1 MKKTTLI
8 ILLCIAIV
16 LGMIG
21 GILYA
26 IIDRNNLQE
35 AQINEI
41 RKVNE
46 LIESNIIDTNK
57 IQDEII
63 ATSGSDVK
71 LSPNAYIIFEKYYTN
86 CGHTIIQK
94 EKVQDSEVNKDEEY
108 FENAYSDW
116 EIESFTADEVKLY
129 KEFQGN
135 CDEHYLIT
143 IDDKNIV
150 VYTVDDDG
158 NRTLKEKTDIPVQYL
173 PKEDIELLQKGI
185 TAYGQNE
192 LAKKLEDFE

>member
-8 ILLCIAIV
+8 ILVCIAIV

-143 IDDKNIV
+143 IDDENIV
-150 VYTVDDDG
+150 VYSVDDDG

-173 PKEDIELLQKGI
+173 PNEDIELLKKGI

>member
-8 ILLCIAIV
+8 IWICIAIV
-16 LGMIG
+16 F
-21 GILYA
+21 GIISGVLYA
-26 IIDRNNLQE
+26 IIDRNNLEE

-46 LIESNIIDTNK
+46 LIESNIISTNK
-57 IQDEII
+57 VQEEII
-63 ATSGSDVK
+63 ATSRSDVK
-71 LSPNAYIIFEKYYTN
+71 LSPNAYIIFEKYYTD

-94 EKVQDSEVNKDEEY
+94 EKVKDSEVNKDEEY
-108 FENAYSDW
+108 FKNAYSDW
-116 EIESFTADEVKLY
+116 EIESFTAEEVKLY

-143 IDDKNIV
+143 IDDENIV
-150 VYTVDDDG
+150 VFSVDDDG

>member
-8 ILLCIAIV
+8 ILVCIAIV

-108 FENAYSDW
+108 FKNAYSDW

-143 IDDKNIV
+143 IDNENIV
-150 VYTVDDDG
+150 VYSVDDDG

>member
-1 MKKTTLI
+1 MKKSTI
-8 ILLCIAIV
+8 VILVCIAIV
-16 LGMIG
+16 LGMVS
-21 GILYA
+21 GIMYA

-41 RKVNE
+41 RKLNE
-46 LIESNIIDTNK
+46 LIEANIVRVNE
-57 IQDEII
+57 IQEDVV

-71 LSPNAYIIFEKYYTN
+71 LSPNAYIIFEKHYID
-86 CGHTIIQK
+86 CGHTII
-94 EKVQDSEVNKDEEY
+94 EKRQINDDEVNKDEEY
-108 FENAYSDW
+108 FKNAYSDW
-116 EIESFTADEVKLY
+116 EIESFFANEVKLY

-143 IDDKNIV
+143 VNDENIV
-150 VYTVDDDG
+150 VYSVDEDG
-158 NRTLKEKTDIPVQYL
+158 NKTLKEETDIPVQYL
-173 PKEDIELLQKGI
+173 PEEDVELLKKGI

>member
-8 ILLCIAIV
+8 ILICLAIL

-26 IIDRNNLQE
+26 IIDRSNLQE

-46 LIESNIIDTNK
+46 LIESNIININNIDK
-57 IQDEII
+57 DIV
-63 ATSGSDVK
+63 ATSSSDVK
-71 LSPNAYIIFEKYYTN
+71 LSPNAYIIFEKYYTG

-94 EKVQDSEVNKDEEY
+94 EKVQESEVNKDEEY
-108 FENAYSDW
+108 IKNAYSDW
-116 EIESFTADEVKLY
+116 TLESFEENEVKLY

-135 CDEHYLIT
+135 CDEHYIIT
-143 IDDKNIV
+143 IDDESIV
-150 VYTVDDDG
+150 IYSIDE
-158 NRTLKEKTDIPVQYL
+158 NENKTLVEKTDIPVQYL

-185 TAYGQNE
+185 SAYGQND

>member
-1 MKKTTLI
+1 MKKSTI
-8 ILLCIAIV
+8 VILVCIAIV
-16 LGMIG
+16 LGMVS
-21 GILYA
+21 GIMYA

-41 RKVNE
+41 RKLNE
-46 LIESNIIDTNK
+46 LIEANIVKVNE
-57 IQDEII
+57 IQEDVV

-71 LSPNAYIIFEKYYTN
+71 LSPNAYIIFEKHYID
-86 CGHTIIQK
+86 CGHTII
-94 EKVQDSEVNKDEEY
+94 EKRQINDDEVNKDEEY
-108 FENAYSDW
+108 FKNAYSDW
-116 EIESFTADEVKLY
+116 EIESFSANEVKLY

-143 IDDKNIV
+143 VNDENIV
-150 VYTVDDDG
+150 VYSVDEDG
-158 NRTLKEKTDIPVQYL
+158 NKTLKEETDIPVQCL
-173 PKEDIELLQKGI
+173 PEEDVELLKKGI

>member
-8 ILLCIAIV
+8 ILVCIAIV

-108 FENAYSDW
+108 FKNAYSDW

-143 IDDKNIV
+143 IDDENIV
-150 VYTVDDDG
+150 VYSVDDDG

>member
-1 MKKTTLI
+1 MKKTTII
-8 ILLCIAIV
+8 ILICISIV

-46 LIESNIIDTNK
+46 LIESNIINTNGLEED
-57 IQDEII
+57 IV

-71 LSPNAYIIFEKYYTN
+71 LSPNAYIIFEKHYLD

-94 EKVQDSEVNKDEEY
+94 EQIEDNEVNKDEEY
-108 FENAYSDW
+108 FKNAYSDW
-116 EIESFTADEVKLY
+116 KIESFTKNEVKLY

-135 CDEHYLIT
+135 CNEHYLIT
-143 IDDKNIV
+143 IDDEYIV
-150 VYTVDDDG
+150 IYTVDDDG
-158 NRTLKEKTDIPVQYL
+158 NRTLKEKTDIPLQYL
-173 PKEDIELLQKGI
+173 PNDDIELLKKGI

>member
-8 ILLCIAIV
+8 ILVCIAIV
-16 LGMIG
+16 LGMVG
-21 GILYA
+21 GIIYA

-57 IQDEII
+57 LQDEII
-63 ATSGSDVK
+63 ATSGADVK
-71 LSPNAYIIFEKYYTN
+71 LSPNAYIIFEKYYTD

-108 FENAYSDW
+108 FKNAYSDW

-129 KEFQGN
+129 KEFPGSCN
-135 CDEHYLIT
+135 EHYLIT
-143 IDDKNIV
+143 VGEENIV
-150 VYTVDDDG
+150 VYSIDSEG
-158 NRTLKEKTDIPVQYL
+158 NKTLKEETDIPVQYL
-173 PKEDIELLQKGI
+173 PNEDKELLQKGI

>member
-1 MKKTTLI
+1 MKKSTI
-8 ILLCIAIV
+8 VILVCIAIV
-16 LGMIG
+16 LGMVS
-21 GILYA
+21 GIMYA
-26 IIDRNNLQE
+26 IVDRSHLQE

-46 LIESNIIDTNK
+46 LIESNIINTNK
-57 IQDEII
+57 AINDVV

-71 LSPNAYIIFEKYYTN
+71 LSPNAYIIFEKHYTD
-86 CGHTIIQK
+86 CGHTII
-94 EKVQDSEVNKDEEY
+94 EKQQIKDDEVNKDEEY
-108 FENAYSDW
+108 FKNAYSDW
-116 EIESFTADEVKLY
+116 EIESFSANEVKLY

-143 IDDKNIV
+143 VNDEN
-150 VYTVDDDG
+150 G
-158 NRTLKEKTDIPVQYL
+158 NKTLKEETDIPVQYL
-173 PKEDIELLQKGI
+173 PEEDVELLKKGI

>member
-1 MKKTTLI
+1 MKKTTII
-8 ILLCIAIV
+8 ILICISIV

-46 LIESNIIDTNK
+46 LIESNIINTNTFEDD
-57 IQDEII
+57 IV

-71 LSPNAYIIFEKYYTN
+71 LSPNAYIIFEEHYLD

-94 EKVQDSEVNKDEEY
+94 EQIKDSEVNKDEEY
-108 FENAYSDW
+108 FKNAYSDW
-116 EIESFTADEVKLY
+116 TIESFSTNEVKLY

-135 CDEHYLIT
+135 CNEHYLIT
-143 IDDKNIV
+143 TDDEYIV
-150 VYTVDDDG
+150 IYSVDDDG
-158 NRTLKEKTDIPVQYL
+158 NRTLKEKTDIPLQYL
-173 PKEDIELLQKGI
+173 PDDDIELLKKGI

>member
-1 MKKTTLI
+1 MKKSTI
-8 ILLCIAIV
+8 VILVCIAIV
-16 LGMIG
+16 LGMVS
-21 GILYA
+21 GIMYA
-26 IIDRNNLQE
+26 IVDRSHLQE

-46 LIESNIIDTNK
+46 LIESNIINTNK
-57 IQDEII
+57 AINDVV

-71 LSPNAYIIFEKYYTN
+71 LSPNAYIIFEKHYTD
-86 CGHTIIQK
+86 CGHTII
-94 EKVQDSEVNKDEEY
+94 EKQQIKDDEVNKDEEY
-108 FENAYSDW
+108 FKNAYSDW
-116 EIESFTADEVKLY
+116 EIESFSANEVKLY

-143 IDDKNIV
+143 VNDE
-150 VYTVDDDG
+150 DG
-158 NRTLKEKTDIPVQYL
+158 NKTLKEETDIPVQYL
-173 PKEDIELLQKGI
+173 PEEDVELLKKGI

>member
-8 ILLCIAIV
+8 IWICIAIV
-16 LGMIG
+16 F
-21 GILYA
+21 GIISGVLYA
-26 IIDRNNLQE
+26 IIDRNNLEE

-46 LIESNIIDTNK
+46 LIESNIISTNK
-57 IQDEII
+57 VQEEII
-63 ATSGSDVK
+63 ATSRSDVK
-71 LSPNAYIIFEKYYTN
+71 LSPNAYIIFEKYYTD

-94 EKVQDSEVNKDEEY
+94 EKVKDSEVNKDEEY
-108 FENAYSDW
+108 FKNAYSDW
-116 EIESFTADEVKLY
+116 EIESFTAEEVKLY

-143 IDDKNIV
+143 IDDENIV
-150 VYTVDDDG
+150 VFSVDDDG

-173 PKEDIELLQKGI
+173 PNEDIELLKKG
-185 TAYGQNE
+185 
-192 LAKKLEDFE
+192 

>member
-8 ILLCIAIV
+8 ILVCIAIV
-16 LGMIG
+16 LGMVG
-21 GILYA
+21 GIIYA
-26 IIDRNNLQE
+26 IMDRNNLQE

-46 LIESNIIDTNK
+46 LIEANIIDTNK
-57 IQDEII
+57 LQDEII
-63 ATSGSDVK
+63 ATSGTDVK
-71 LSPNAYIIFEKYYTN
+71 LSPNAYIIFEKYYTD

-94 EKVQDSEVNKDEEY
+94 EKVQDNEVNKDEEY
-108 FENAYSDW
+108 FKNAYSDW
-116 EIESFTADEVKLY
+116 KIESFTADEVKLY
-129 KEFQGN
+129 KEFQGD

-143 IDDKNIV
+143 IDDENIV
-150 VYTVDDDG
+150 VYSVDNDG

-173 PKEDIELLQKGI
+173 PNEDIELLQKGI

>member
-8 ILLCIAIV
+8 IWICIAIV
-16 LGMIG
+16 F
-21 GILYA
+21 GIISGVLYA
-26 IIDRNNLQE
+26 IIDRNNLEE

-46 LIESNIIDTNK
+46 LIESNIISTNK
-57 IQDEII
+57 VQEEII
-63 ATSGSDVK
+63 ATSRSDVK
-71 LSPNAYIIFEKYYTN
+71 LSPNAYIIFEKYYTD

-94 EKVQDSEVNKDEEY
+94 EKVKDSEVNKDEEY
-108 FENAYSDW
+108 FKNAYSDW
-116 EIESFTADEVKLY
+116 EIESFTAEEVKLY

-143 IDDKNIV
+143 IDDENIV
-150 VYTVDDDG
+150 VFSVDDDG

-173 PKEDIELLQKGI
+173 PNEDIELLKKGI

>member
-8 ILLCIAIV
+8 ILVCIAIV

>member
-1 MKKTTLI
+1 MKKSTI
-8 ILLCIAIV
+8 VILVCIAIV
-16 LGMIG
+16 LGMVS
-21 GILYA
+21 GIMYA
-26 IIDRNNLQE
+26 IVDRSHLQE

-46 LIESNIIDTNK
+46 LIESNIINTNK
-57 IQDEII
+57 AINDVV

-71 LSPNAYIIFEKYYTN
+71 LSPNAYIIFEKHYTD
-86 CGHTIIQK
+86 CGHTII
-94 EKVQDSEVNKDEEY
+94 EKQQIKDDEVNKDEEY
-108 FENAYSDW
+108 FKNAYSDW
-116 EIESFTADEVKLY
+116 EIESFSANEVKLY

-143 IDDKNIV
+143 VNDENIV
-150 VYTVDDDG
+150 VYSVDEDG
-158 NRTLKEKTDIPVQYL
+158 NKTLKEETDIPVQYL
-173 PKEDIELLQKGI
+173 PEEDVELLKKGI